1 MQFTANQLTTNEIR
15 SRLAAFAHQWQHASS
30 EEADEKLFT
39 AAFLACFG
47 IGKHQYKREYAV
59 PRADGSTGYMDG
71 FIPGLLII
79 EGKSLGKNLDKAREQ
94 AESYRWGCP
103 THERPR
109 YVLLHDFGRFAL
121 FDLSHDTSLTC
132 ALAELPAHA
141 DRFRFLLGEEP
152 TIVEETEAN
161 RRAAEQI
168 AELHEALLQ
177 SNFTGRDLETFLVRL
192 LFCFFADDTAIFGN
206 NNIFLRLL
214 EQLRPDGA
222 NTGAKLNELFDTLN
236 TPIKQRSPLL
246 DETLQAFAYIN
257 GHLFEQ
263 RTRIPA
269 FNSTLHALLL
279 QCARYDWASISPA
292 IFGSMFQS
300 VLEKHEPDQNPATPH
315 RASRRELG
323 AHYTSERNILRA
335 INPLFMDGLRAQ
347 LAAAGKNP
355 AKLQTLYDQLP
366 TLRLLDPACGCGNF
380 LVIAYRELRLFEM
393 ELIERLY
400 FKGKGRGVLD
410 VADLSRV
417 TVNQFYGI
425 EIDASAAHIAQ
436 VALWITDHQMN
447 LLCAQRFGTTRPSVP
462 LTASAHILQAN
473 ALRTDWAELLPPAQC
488 SYIVGNPPFV
498 GAKYQSAEQCADVAH
513 IASHIPSHGLLDYVA
528 CWHIKATA
536 YMQANPAIATAFVS
550 TNSICQGEQVP
561 ILWAHLLAQGTHIH
575 FAHRTFKWSNEGK
588 GVAAVHCIIIG
599 FALHPA
605 ATCRIYDYSDDIAGS
620 GSETA
625 ASHINPYL
633 LDAPAV
639 LIEKRS
645 RPMQTFVPEMTKGSQ
660 PSDGGNLLLNA
671 DEAAHIRATD
681 PIAAQYIRPFLG
693 ADEFINNTPRY
704 CLWLT
709 QSTAADRS
717 NSPELKHRIAKVK
730 AVRDA
735 SRYAT
740 SIGSNLRPAEF
751 ERNRQPSAPYLLIPS
766 VSSENRRF
774 IPIGFLQPHTVASN
788 LVFTLPNATHYEF
801 AILSSTM
808 HNAWMRTVAGRLES
822 RYRYSN
828 TIVYNNYPWPPNP
841 SEKQRQAIETAAAAV
856 LAAREQEFAT
866 CAALG
871 QHCSLAMLYNPTTMP
886 AELVKAHTALD
897 RAVDAAYAY
906 KGGKDDASRVAYLF
920 AQYQQLATP
929 LAATP
934 PAKRTRAARRP
945 AAPSH
950 QPPSNT
956 TP

>member
-498 GAKYQSAEQCADVAH
+498 GAKYQSAEQRADVALVMGN
-513 IASHIPSHGLLDYVA
+513 IPNCGLLDYVA
-528 CWHIKATA
+528 CWHVKAAA
-536 YMQANPAIATAFVS
+536 YMQANAAICTALVS
-550 TNSICQGEQVP
+550 TNSICQGEQVGV
-561 ILWAHLLAQGTHIH
+561 LWPHMLEQGLHLH
-575 FAHRTFKWSNEGK
+575 FAHRTFQWSNEGK
-588 GVAAVHCIIIG
+588 GVAAVHCIIVG
-599 FALHPA
+599 YGKQPPA
-605 ATCRIYDYSDDIAGS
+605 QPVIFDYSSNIKA
-620 GSETA
+620 ETGERLVVQR
-625 ASHINPYL
+625 INPYL
-633 LDAPAV
+633 VDAPDALLTRRSKPLCDV
-639 LIEKRS
+639 PVMGIGNKPIDDGNYLFTPAEKDV
-645 RPMQTFVPEMTKGSQ
+645 FVAREPASEKFF
-660 PSDGGNLLLNA
+660 
-671 DEAAHIRATD
+671 R
-681 PIAAQYIRPFLG
+681 RWLG
-693 ADEFINNTPRY
+693 ADEFLNGIERW
-704 CLWLT
+704 CLWLGDALPSDLSKLPECRKRIDAVQKFRLNSKSKPT
-709 QSTAADRS
+709 QALAATPRRFHVEFLPTEG
-717 NSPELKHRIAKVK
+717 NYLAVPE
-730 AVRDA
+730 
-735 SRYAT
+735 
-740 SIGSNLRPAEF
+740 
-751 ERNRQPSAPYLLIPS
+751 
-766 VSSENRRF
+766 VSSERRKF
-774 IPIGFLQPHTVASN
+774 IPIGFLPASIMASN
-788 LVFTLPNATHYEF
+788 LLRAAPCATFYHF
-801 AILSSTM
+801 GILSSLM

-822 RYRYSN
+822 RYRYSIN
-828 TIVYNNYPWPPNP
+828 IVYNNYPWPQNP
-841 SEKQRQAIETAAAAV
+841 SDKQRQAVEAAAQGV
-856 LAAREQEFAT
+856 LDARALYPQAT
-866 CAALG
+866 
-871 QHCSLAMLYNPTTMP
+871 LADLYDPLTMP

-897 RAVDAAYAY
+897 RAVDTAYAY

>member
-59 PRADGSTGYMDG
+59 PRADGSSGYMDG

-498 GAKYQSAEQCADVAH
+498 GAKYQSAEQRADVALVMGN
-513 IASHIPSHGLLDYVA
+513 IPNCGLLDYVA
-528 CWHIKATA
+528 CWHVKAAA
-536 YMQANPAIATAFVS
+536 YMQANAAICTALVS
-550 TNSICQGEQVP
+550 TNSICQGEQVGV
-561 ILWAHLLAQGTHIH
+561 LWPHMLEQGLHLH
-575 FAHRTFKWSNEGK
+575 FAHRTFQWSNEGK
-588 GVAAVHCIIIG
+588 GVAAVHCIIVG
-599 FALHPA
+599 YGKQPPA
-605 ATCRIYDYSDDIAGS
+605 QPVIFDYSSNIKA
-620 GSETA
+620 ETGERLVVQR
-625 ASHINPYL
+625 INPYL
-633 LDAPAV
+633 VDAPDALLTRRSKPLCDV
-639 LIEKRS
+639 PVMGIGNKPIDDGNYLFTPAEKDA
-645 RPMQTFVPEMTKGSQ
+645 FVAREPASEKFF
-660 PSDGGNLLLNA
+660 
-671 DEAAHIRATD
+671 R
-681 PIAAQYIRPFLG
+681 RWLG
-693 ADEFINNTPRY
+693 ADEFLNGIERW
-704 CLWLT
+704 CLWLGDALPSDLSKLPECRKRIDAVQKFRLNSKSKPT
-709 QSTAADRS
+709 QALAATPRRFHVEFLPTEG
-717 NSPELKHRIAKVK
+717 NYLAVPE
-730 AVRDA
+730 
-735 SRYAT
+735 
-740 SIGSNLRPAEF
+740 
-751 ERNRQPSAPYLLIPS
+751 
-766 VSSENRRF
+766 VSSERRKF
-774 IPIGFLQPHTVASN
+774 IPIGFLPASIMASN
-788 LVFTLPNATHYEF
+788 LLRAAPCATFYHF
-801 AILSSTM
+801 GILSSLM

-822 RYRYSN
+822 RYRYSIN
-828 TIVYNNYPWPPNP
+828 IVYNNYPWPQNP
-841 SEKQRQAIETAAAAV
+841 SDKQRQAVEAAAQGV
-856 LAAREQEFAT
+856 LDARALYPQAT
-866 CAALG
+866 
-871 QHCSLAMLYNPTTMP
+871 LADLYDPLTMP

-897 RAVDAAYAY
+897 RAVDTAYAY

>member
-335 INPLFMDGLRAQ
+335 INHLFMDGLRAQ

-498 GAKYQSAEQCADVAH
+498 GAKYQSAEQRADVALVMGN
-513 IASHIPSHGLLDYVA
+513 IPNCGLLDYVA
-528 CWHIKATA
+528 CWHVKAAA
-536 YMQANPAIATAFVS
+536 YMQANAAICTALVS
-550 TNSICQGEQVP
+550 TNSICQGEQVGV
-561 ILWAHLLAQGTHIH
+561 LWPHMLEQGLHLH
-575 FAHRTFKWSNEGK
+575 FAHRIFQWSNEGK
-588 GVAAVHCIIIG
+588 GVAAVHCIIVG
-599 FALHPA
+599 YGKQPPA
-605 ATCRIYDYSDDIAGS
+605 QPVIFDYSSNIKA
-620 GSETA
+620 ETGERLVVQR
-625 ASHINPYL
+625 INPYL
-633 LDAPAV
+633 VDAPDALLTRRSKPLCDV
-639 LIEKRS
+639 PVMGIGNKPIDDGNYLFTPAEKDA
-645 RPMQTFVPEMTKGSQ
+645 FVAREPASEKFF
-660 PSDGGNLLLNA
+660 
-671 DEAAHIRATD
+671 R
-681 PIAAQYIRPFLG
+681 RWLG
-693 ADEFINNTPRY
+693 ADEFLNGIERW
-704 CLWLT
+704 CLWLGDALPSDLSKLPECRKRIDAVQKFRLNSKSKPT
-709 QSTAADRS
+709 QALAATPRRFHVEFLPTEG
-717 NSPELKHRIAKVK
+717 NYLAVPE
-730 AVRDA
+730 
-735 SRYAT
+735 
-740 SIGSNLRPAEF
+740 
-751 ERNRQPSAPYLLIPS
+751 
-766 VSSENRRF
+766 VSSERRKF
-774 IPIGFLQPHTVASN
+774 IPIGFLPASIMASN
-788 LVFTLPNATHYEF
+788 LLRAAPCATFYHF
-801 AILSSTM
+801 GILSSLM

-822 RYRYSN
+822 RYRYSIN
-828 TIVYNNYPWPPNP
+828 IVYNNYPWPQNP
-841 SEKQRQAIETAAAAV
+841 SDKQRQAVEAAAQGV
-856 LAAREQEFAT
+856 LDARALYPQAT
-866 CAALG
+866 
-871 QHCSLAMLYNPTTMP
+871 LADLYDPLTMP

-897 RAVDAAYAY
+897 RAVDTAYAY

>member
-498 GAKYQSAEQCADVAH
+498 GAKYQSAEQRADVALVMGN
-513 IASHIPSHGLLDYVA
+513 IPNCGLLDYVA
-528 CWHIKATA
+528 CWHVKAAA
-536 YMQANPAIATAFVS
+536 YMQANAAICTALVS
-550 TNSICQGEQVP
+550 TNSICQGEQVGV
-561 ILWAHLLAQGTHIH
+561 LWPHMLEQGLHLH
-575 FAHRTFKWSNEGK
+575 FAHRTFQWSNEGK
-588 GVAAVHCIIIG
+588 GVAAVHCIIVG
-599 FALHPA
+599 YGKQPPA
-605 ATCRIYDYSDDIAGS
+605 QPVIFDYSSNIKA
-620 GSETA
+620 ETGERLVVQR
-625 ASHINPYL
+625 INPYL
-633 LDAPAV
+633 VDAPDALLTRRSKPLCDV
-639 LIEKRS
+639 PVMGIGYKPIDDGNYLFTPAEKDA
-645 RPMQTFVPEMTKGSQ
+645 FVAREPASEKFF
-660 PSDGGNLLLNA
+660 
-671 DEAAHIRATD
+671 R
-681 PIAAQYIRPFLG
+681 RWLG
-693 ADEFINNTPRY
+693 ADEFLNGIERW
-704 CLWLT
+704 CLWLGDALPSDLSKLPECRKRIDAVQKFRLNSKSKPT
-709 QSTAADRS
+709 QALAATPRRFHVEFLPTEG
-717 NSPELKHRIAKVK
+717 NYLAVPE
-730 AVRDA
+730 
-735 SRYAT
+735 
-740 SIGSNLRPAEF
+740 
-751 ERNRQPSAPYLLIPS
+751 
-766 VSSENRRF
+766 VSSERRKF
-774 IPIGFLQPHTVASN
+774 IPIGFLPASIMASN
-788 LVFTLPNATHYEF
+788 LLRAAPCATFYHF
-801 AILSSTM
+801 GILSSLM

-822 RYRYSN
+822 RYRYSIN
-828 TIVYNNYPWPPNP
+828 IVYNNYPWPQNP
-841 SEKQRQAIETAAAAV
+841 SDKQRQAVEAAAQGV
-856 LAAREQEFAT
+856 LDARALYPQAT
-866 CAALG
+866 
-871 QHCSLAMLYNPTTMP
+871 LADLYDPLTMP

-897 RAVDAAYAY
+897 RAVDTAYAY

>member
-47 IGKHQYKREYAV
+47 IGKHQYIRDYAV

-498 GAKYQSAEQCADVAH
+498 GAKYQSAEQRADVALVMGN
-513 IASHIPSHGLLDYVA
+513 IPNCGLLDYVA
-528 CWHIKATA
+528 CWHVKAAA
-536 YMQANPAIATAFVS
+536 YMQANAAICTALVS
-550 TNSICQGEQVP
+550 TNSICQGEQVGV
-561 ILWAHLLAQGTHIH
+561 LWPHMLEQGLHLH
-575 FAHRTFKWSNEGK
+575 FAHRTFQWSNEGK
-588 GVAAVHCIIIG
+588 GVAAVHCIIVG
-599 FALHPA
+599 YGKQPPA
-605 ATCRIYDYSDDIAGS
+605 QPVIFDYSSNIKA
-620 GSETA
+620 ETGERLVVQR
-625 ASHINPYL
+625 INPYL
-633 LDAPAV
+633 VDAPDALLTRRSKPLCDV
-639 LIEKRS
+639 PVMGIGNKPIDDGNYLFTPAEKDA
-645 RPMQTFVPEMTKGSQ
+645 FVAREPASEKFF
-660 PSDGGNLLLNA
+660 
-671 DEAAHIRATD
+671 R
-681 PIAAQYIRPFLG
+681 RWLG
-693 ADEFINNTPRY
+693 ADEFLNGIERW
-704 CLWLT
+704 CLWLGDALPSDLSKLPECRKRIDAVQKFRLNSKSKPT
-709 QSTAADRS
+709 QALAATPRRFHVEFLPTEG
-717 NSPELKHRIAKVK
+717 NYLAVPE
-730 AVRDA
+730 
-735 SRYAT
+735 
-740 SIGSNLRPAEF
+740 
-751 ERNRQPSAPYLLIPS
+751 
-766 VSSENRRF
+766 VSSERRKF
-774 IPIGFLQPHTVASN
+774 IPIGFLPASIMASN
-788 LVFTLPNATHYEF
+788 LLRAAPCATFYHF
-801 AILSSTM
+801 GILSSLM

-822 RYRYSN
+822 RYRYSIN
-828 TIVYNNYPWPPNP
+828 IVYNNYPWPQNP
-841 SEKQRQAIETAAAAV
+841 SDKQRQAVEAAAQGV
-856 LAAREQEFAT
+856 LDARALYPQAT
-866 CAALG
+866 
-871 QHCSLAMLYNPTTMP
+871 LADLYDPLTMP

-897 RAVDAAYAY
+897 RAVDTAYAY

>member
-498 GAKYQSAEQCADVAH
+498 GAKYQSAEQRADVALVMGN
-513 IASHIPSHGLLDYVA
+513 IPNCGLLDYVA
-528 CWHIKATA
+528 CWHVKAAA
-536 YMQANPAIATAFVS
+536 YMQANAAICTALVS
-550 TNSICQGEQVP
+550 TNSICQGEQVGV
-561 ILWAHLLAQGTHIH
+561 LWPHMLEQGLHLH
-575 FAHRTFKWSNEGK
+575 FAHRTFQWSNEGK
-588 GVAAVHCIIIG
+588 GVAAVHCIIVG
-599 FALHPA
+599 YGKQPPA
-605 ATCRIYDYSDDIAGS
+605 QPVIFDYSSNIKA
-620 GSETA
+620 ETGERLVVQR
-625 ASHINPYL
+625 INPYL
-633 LDAPAV
+633 VDAHDALLTRRSMPLSDVPVMGIGNKPIDDGNYLFTPA
-639 LIEKRS
+639 EKDV
-645 RPMQTFVPEMTKGSQ
+645 FVAREPASEKFF
-660 PSDGGNLLLNA
+660 
-671 DEAAHIRATD
+671 R
-681 PIAAQYIRPFLG
+681 RWLG
-693 ADEFINNTPRY
+693 ADEFLNGIERW
-704 CLWLT
+704 CLWLGDALPSDLSKLPECRKRIDAVQKFRLNSKSKPT
-709 QSTAADRS
+709 QALAATPRRFHVEFLPTEG
-717 NSPELKHRIAKVK
+717 NYLAVPE
-730 AVRDA
+730 
-735 SRYAT
+735 
-740 SIGSNLRPAEF
+740 
-751 ERNRQPSAPYLLIPS
+751 
-766 VSSENRRF
+766 VSSERRKF
-774 IPIGFLQPHTVASN
+774 IPIGFLPASIMASN
-788 LVFTLPNATHYEF
+788 LLRAAPCATFYHF
-801 AILSSTM
+801 GILSSLM

-822 RYRYSN
+822 RYRYSIN
-828 TIVYNNYPWPPNP
+828 IVYNNYPWPQNP
-841 SEKQRQAIETAAAAV
+841 SDKQRQAVEAAAQGV
-856 LAAREQEFAT
+856 LDARALYPQAT
-866 CAALG
+866 
-871 QHCSLAMLYNPTTMP
+871 LADLYDPLTMP

-897 RAVDAAYAY
+897 RAVDTAYAY

>member
-121 FDLSHDTSLTC
+121 FDLSLDTSLTC

-177 SNFTGRDLETFLVRL
+177 SNFTGRHLETFLVRL

-498 GAKYQSAEQCADVAH
+498 GAKYQSAEQRADVALVMGN
-513 IASHIPSHGLLDYVA
+513 IPNCGLLDYVA
-528 CWHIKATA
+528 CWHVKAAA
-536 YMQANPAIATAFVS
+536 YMQANAAICTALVS
-550 TNSICQGEQVP
+550 TNSICQGEQVGV
-561 ILWAHLLAQGTHIH
+561 LWPHMLEQGLHLH
-575 FAHRTFKWSNEGK
+575 FAHRTFQWSNEGK
-588 GVAAVHCIIIG
+588 GVAAVHCIIVG
-599 FALHPA
+599 YGKQPPA
-605 ATCRIYDYSDDIAGS
+605 QPVIFDYSSNIKA
-620 GSETA
+620 ETGERLVVQR
-625 ASHINPYL
+625 INPYL
-633 LDAPAV
+633 VDAPDALLTRRSKPLCDV
-639 LIEKRS
+639 PVMGIGNKPIDDGNYLFTPAEKDA
-645 RPMQTFVPEMTKGSQ
+645 FVAREPASEKFF
-660 PSDGGNLLLNA
+660 
-671 DEAAHIRATD
+671 R
-681 PIAAQYIRPFLG
+681 RWLG
-693 ADEFINNTPRY
+693 ADEFLNGIERW
-704 CLWLT
+704 CLWLGDALPSDLSKLPECRKRIDAVQKFRLNSKSKPT
-709 QSTAADRS
+709 QALAATPRRFHVEFLPTEG
-717 NSPELKHRIAKVK
+717 NYLAVPE
-730 AVRDA
+730 
-735 SRYAT
+735 
-740 SIGSNLRPAEF
+740 
-751 ERNRQPSAPYLLIPS
+751 
-766 VSSENRRF
+766 VSSERRKF
-774 IPIGFLQPHTVASN
+774 IPIGFLPASIMASN
-788 LVFTLPNATHYEF
+788 LLRAAPCATFYHF
-801 AILSSTM
+801 GILSSLM

-822 RYRYSN
+822 RYRYSIN
-828 TIVYNNYPWPPNP
+828 IVYNNYPWPQNP
-841 SEKQRQAIETAAAAV
+841 SDKQRQAVEAAAQGV
-856 LAAREQEFAT
+856 LDARALYPQAT
-866 CAALG
+866 
-871 QHCSLAMLYNPTTMP
+871 LADLYDPLTMP

-897 RAVDAAYAY
+897 RAVDTAYAY

>member
-498 GAKYQSAEQCADVAH
+498 GAKYQSAEQRADVALVMGN
-513 IASHIPSHGLLDYVA
+513 IPNCGLLDYVA
-528 CWHIKATA
+528 
-536 YMQANPAIATAFVS
+536 Y
-550 TNSICQGEQVP
+550 
-561 ILWAHLLAQGTHIH
+561 
-575 FAHRTFKWSNEGK
+575 
-588 GVAAVHCIIIG
+588 
-599 FALHPA
+599 
-605 ATCRIYDYSDDIAGS
+605 
-620 GSETA
+620 
-625 ASHINPYL
+625 
-633 LDAPAV
+633 
-639 LIEKRS
+639 
-645 RPMQTFVPEMTKGSQ
+645 
-660 PSDGGNLLLNA
+660 
-671 DEAAHIRATD
+671 
-681 PIAAQYIRPFLG
+681 
-693 ADEFINNTPRY
+693 
-704 CLWLT
+704 
-709 QSTAADRS
+709 
-717 NSPELKHRIAKVK
+717 
-730 AVRDA
+730 
-735 SRYAT
+735 
-740 SIGSNLRPAEF
+740 
-751 ERNRQPSAPYLLIPS
+751 
-766 VSSENRRF
+766 
-774 IPIGFLQPHTVASN
+774 
-788 LVFTLPNATHYEF
+788 
-801 AILSSTM
+801 
-808 HNAWMRTVAGRLES
+808 
-822 RYRYSN
+822 
-828 TIVYNNYPWPPNP
+828 
-841 SEKQRQAIETAAAAV
+841 
-856 LAAREQEFAT
+856 
-866 CAALG
+866 
-871 QHCSLAMLYNPTTMP
+871 
-886 AELVKAHTALD
+886 
-897 RAVDAAYAY
+897 
-906 KGGKDDASRVAYLF
+906 
-920 AQYQQLATP
+920 
-929 LAATP
+929 
-934 PAKRTRAARRP
+934 
-945 AAPSH
+945 
-950 QPPSNT
+950 
-956 TP
+956 

>member
-323 AHYTSERNILRA
+323 AHYPSERNILRA

-498 GAKYQSAEQCADVAH
+498 GAKYQSAEQRADVALVMGN
-513 IASHIPSHGLLDYVA
+513 IPNCGLLDYVA
-528 CWHIKATA
+528 CWHVKAAA
-536 YMQANPAIATAFVS
+536 YMQANAAICTALVS
-550 TNSICQGEQVP
+550 TNSICQGEQVGV
-561 ILWAHLLAQGTHIH
+561 LWPHMLEQGLHLH
-575 FAHRTFKWSNEGK
+575 FAHRTFQWSNEGK
-588 GVAAVHCIIIG
+588 GVAAVHCIIVG
-599 FALHPA
+599 YGKQPPA
-605 ATCRIYDYSDDIAGS
+605 QPVIFDYSSNIKA
-620 GSETA
+620 ETGERLVVQR
-625 ASHINPYL
+625 INPYL
-633 LDAPAV
+633 VDAPDALLTRRSKPLCDV
-639 LIEKRS
+639 PVMGIGNKPIDDGNYLFTPAEKDA
-645 RPMQTFVPEMTKGSQ
+645 FVAREPASEKFF
-660 PSDGGNLLLNA
+660 
-671 DEAAHIRATD
+671 R
-681 PIAAQYIRPFLG
+681 RWLG
-693 ADEFINNTPRY
+693 ADEFLNGIERW
-704 CLWLT
+704 CLWLGDALPSDLSKLPECRKRIDAVQKFRLNSKSKPT
-709 QSTAADRS
+709 QALAATPRRFHVEFLPTEG
-717 NSPELKHRIAKVK
+717 NYLAVPE
-730 AVRDA
+730 
-735 SRYAT
+735 
-740 SIGSNLRPAEF
+740 
-751 ERNRQPSAPYLLIPS
+751 
-766 VSSENRRF
+766 VSSERRKF
-774 IPIGFLQPHTVASN
+774 IPIGFLPASIMASN
-788 LVFTLPNATHYEF
+788 LLRAAPCATFYHF
-801 AILSSTM
+801 GILSSLM

-822 RYRYSN
+822 RYRYSIN
-828 TIVYNNYPWPPNP
+828 IVYNNYPWPQNP
-841 SEKQRQAIETAAAAV
+841 SDKQRQAVEAAAQGV
-856 LAAREQEFAT
+856 LDARALYPQAT
-866 CAALG
+866 
-871 QHCSLAMLYNPTTMP
+871 LADLYDPLTMP

-897 RAVDAAYAY
+897 RAVDTAYAY

>member
-498 GAKYQSAEQCADVAH
+498 GAKYQSAEQRADVALVMGN
-513 IASHIPSHGLLDYVA
+513 IPNCGLLDYVA
-528 CWHIKATA
+528 CWHVKAAA
-536 YMQANPAIATAFVS
+536 YMQANAAICTALVS
-550 TNSICQGEQVP
+550 TNSICQGEQVGV
-561 ILWAHLLAQGTHIH
+561 LWPHMLEQGLHLH
-575 FAHRTFKWSNEGK
+575 FAHRIFQWSNEGK
-588 GVAAVHCIIIG
+588 GVAAVHCIIVG
-599 FALHPA
+599 YGKQPPA
-605 ATCRIYDYSDDIAGS
+605 QPVIFDYSSNIKA
-620 GSETA
+620 ETGERLVVQR
-625 ASHINPYL
+625 INPYL
-633 LDAPAV
+633 VDAPDALLTRRSKPLCDV
-639 LIEKRS
+639 PVMGIGNKPIDDGNYLFTPAEKDA
-645 RPMQTFVPEMTKGSQ
+645 FVAREPASEKFF
-660 PSDGGNLLLNA
+660 
-671 DEAAHIRATD
+671 R
-681 PIAAQYIRPFLG
+681 RWLG
-693 ADEFINNTPRY
+693 ADEFLNGIERW
-704 CLWLT
+704 CLWLGDALPSDLSKLPECRKRIDAVQKFRLNSKSKPT
-709 QSTAADRS
+709 QALAATPRRFHVEFLPTEG
-717 NSPELKHRIAKVK
+717 NYLAVPE
-730 AVRDA
+730 
-735 SRYAT
+735 
-740 SIGSNLRPAEF
+740 
-751 ERNRQPSAPYLLIPS
+751 
-766 VSSENRRF
+766 VSSERRKF
-774 IPIGFLQPHTVASN
+774 IPIGFLPASIMASN
-788 LVFTLPNATHYEF
+788 LLRAAPCATFYHF
-801 AILSSTM
+801 GILSSLM

-822 RYRYSN
+822 RYRYSIN
-828 TIVYNNYPWPPNP
+828 IVYNNYPWPQNP
-841 SEKQRQAIETAAAAV
+841 SDKQRQAVEAAAQGV
-856 LAAREQEFAT
+856 LDARALYPQAT
-866 CAALG
+866 
-871 QHCSLAMLYNPTTMP
+871 LADLYDPLTMP

-897 RAVDAAYAY
+897 RAVDTAYAY

-929 LAATP
+929 LAETP

>member
-121 FDLSHDTSLTC
+121 FDLSLDTSLTC

-141 DRFRFLLGEEP
+141 DHFRFLLGEEP

-498 GAKYQSAEQCADVAH
+498 GAKYQSAEQRADVALVMGN
-513 IASHIPSHGLLDYVA
+513 IPNCGLLDYVA
-528 CWHIKATA
+528 CWHVKAAA
-536 YMQANPAIATAFVS
+536 YMQANAAICTALVS
-550 TNSICQGEQVP
+550 TNSICQGEQVGV
-561 ILWAHLLAQGTHIH
+561 LWPHMLEQGLHLH
-575 FAHRTFKWSNEGK
+575 FAHRTFQWSNEGK
-588 GVAAVHCIIIG
+588 GVAAVHCIIVG
-599 FALHPA
+599 YGKQPPA
-605 ATCRIYDYSDDIAGS
+605 QPVIFDYSSNIKA
-620 GSETA
+620 ETGERLVVQR
-625 ASHINPYL
+625 INPYL
-633 LDAPAV
+633 VDAPDALLTRRSKPLCDV
-639 LIEKRS
+639 PVMGIGNKPIDDGNYLFTPAEKDA
-645 RPMQTFVPEMTKGSQ
+645 FVAREPASEKFF
-660 PSDGGNLLLNA
+660 
-671 DEAAHIRATD
+671 R
-681 PIAAQYIRPFLG
+681 RWLG
-693 ADEFINNTPRY
+693 ADEFLNGIERW
-704 CLWLT
+704 CLWLGDALPSDLSKLPECRKRIDAVQKFRLNSKSKPT
-709 QSTAADRS
+709 QALAATPRRFHVEFLPTEG
-717 NSPELKHRIAKVK
+717 NYLAVPE
-730 AVRDA
+730 
-735 SRYAT
+735 
-740 SIGSNLRPAEF
+740 
-751 ERNRQPSAPYLLIPS
+751 
-766 VSSENRRF
+766 VSSERRKF
-774 IPIGFLQPHTVASN
+774 IPIGFLPASIMASN
-788 LVFTLPNATHYEF
+788 LLRAAPCATFYHF
-801 AILSSTM
+801 GILSSLM

-822 RYRYSN
+822 RYRYSIN
-828 TIVYNNYPWPPNP
+828 IVYNNYPWPQNP
-841 SEKQRQAIETAAAAV
+841 SDKQRQAVEAAAQGV
-856 LAAREQEFAT
+856 LDARALYPQAT
-866 CAALG
+866 
-871 QHCSLAMLYNPTTMP
+871 LADLYDPLTMP

-897 RAVDAAYAY
+897 RAVDTAYAY

>member
-498 GAKYQSAEQCADVAH
+498 GAKYQSAEQRADVALVMGN
-513 IASHIPSHGLLDYVA
+513 IPNCGLLDYVA
-528 CWHIKATA
+528 CWHVKAAA
-536 YMQANPAIATAFVS
+536 YMQANAAICTALVS
-550 TNSICQGEQVP
+550 TNSICQGEQVGV
-561 ILWAHLLAQGTHIH
+561 LWPHMLEQGLHLH
-575 FAHRTFKWSNEGK
+575 FAHRIFQWSNEGK
-588 GVAAVHCIIIG
+588 GVAAVHCIIVG
-599 FALHPA
+599 YGKQPPA
-605 ATCRIYDYSDDIAGS
+605 QPVIFDYSSNIKA
-620 GSETA
+620 ETGERLVVQR
-625 ASHINPYL
+625 INPYL
-633 LDAPAV
+633 VDAPDALLTRRSKPLCDV
-639 LIEKRS
+639 PVMGIGNKPIDDGNYLFTPAEKDV
-645 RPMQTFVPEMTKGSQ
+645 FVAREPASEKFF
-660 PSDGGNLLLNA
+660 
-671 DEAAHIRATD
+671 R
-681 PIAAQYIRPFLG
+681 RWLG
-693 ADEFINNTPRY
+693 ADEFLNGIERW
-704 CLWLT
+704 CLWLGDALPSDLSKLPECRKRIDAVQKFRLNSKSKPT
-709 QSTAADRS
+709 QALAATPRRFHVEFLPTEG
-717 NSPELKHRIAKVK
+717 NYLAVPE
-730 AVRDA
+730 
-735 SRYAT
+735 
-740 SIGSNLRPAEF
+740 
-751 ERNRQPSAPYLLIPS
+751 
-766 VSSENRRF
+766 VSSERRKF
-774 IPIGFLQPHTVASN
+774 IPIGFLPASIMASN
-788 LVFTLPNATHYEF
+788 LLRAAPCATFYHF
-801 AILSSTM
+801 GILSSLM

-822 RYRYSN
+822 RYRYSIN
-828 TIVYNNYPWPPNP
+828 IVYNNYPWPQNP
-841 SEKQRQAIETAAAAV
+841 SDKQRQAVEAAAQGV
-856 LAAREQEFAT
+856 LDARALYPQAT
-866 CAALG
+866 
-871 QHCSLAMLYNPTTMP
+871 LADLYDPLTMP

-897 RAVDAAYAY
+897 RAVDTAYAY

>member
-498 GAKYQSAEQCADVAH
+498 GAKYQSAEQRADVALVMGN
-513 IASHIPSHGLLDYVA
+513 IPNCGLLDYVA
-528 CWHIKATA
+528 CWHVKAAA
-536 YMQANPAIATAFVS
+536 YMQANAAICTALVS
-550 TNSICQGEQVP
+550 TNSICQGEQVGV
-561 ILWAHLLAQGTHIH
+561 LWPHMLEQGLHLH
-575 FAHRTFKWSNEGK
+575 FAHRTFQWSNEGK
-588 GVAAVHCIIIG
+588 GVAAVHCIIVG
-599 FALHPA
+599 YGKQPPA
-605 ATCRIYDYSDDIAGS
+605 QPVIFDYSSNIKA
-620 GSETA
+620 ETGERLVVQR
-625 ASHINPYL
+625 INPYL
-633 LDAPAV
+633 VDAPDALLTRRSKPLCDV
-639 LIEKRS
+639 PVMGIGNKPIDDGNYLFTPAEKDA
-645 RPMQTFVPEMTKGSQ
+645 FVAREPASEKFF
-660 PSDGGNLLLNA
+660 
-671 DEAAHIRATD
+671 R
-681 PIAAQYIRPFLG
+681 RWLG
-693 ADEFINNTPRY
+693 ADEFLNGIERW
-704 CLWLT
+704 CLWLGDALPSDLSKLPECRKRIDAVQKFRLNSKSKPT
-709 QSTAADRS
+709 QALAATPRRFHVEFLPTEG
-717 NSPELKHRIAKVK
+717 NYLAVPE
-730 AVRDA
+730 
-735 SRYAT
+735 
-740 SIGSNLRPAEF
+740 
-751 ERNRQPSAPYLLIPS
+751 
-766 VSSENRRF
+766 VSSERRKF
-774 IPIGFLQPHTVASN
+774 IPIGFLPASIMASN
-788 LVFTLPNATHYEF
+788 LLRAAPCATFYHF
-801 AILSSTM
+801 GILSSLM

-822 RYRYSN
+822 RYRYSIN
-828 TIVYNNYPWPPNP
+828 IVYNNYPWPQNP
-841 SEKQRQAIETAAAAV
+841 SDKQRQAVEAAAQGV
-856 LAAREQEFAT
+856 LDARALYPQAT
-866 CAALG
+866 
-871 QHCSLAMLYNPTTMP
+871 LADLYDPLTMP
-886 AELVKAHTALD
+886 AELVQAHAQLD
-897 RAVDAAYAY
+897 RAVDAAYGY
-906 KGGKDDASRVAYLF
+906 KGSKDDAARVAYLF
-920 AQYQQLATP
+920 ARYSQLVAP
-929 LAATP
+929 LDAQ
-934 PAKRTRAARRP
+934 PAPKKTRAKK
-945 AAPSH
+945 AA
-950 QPPSNT
+950 
-956 TP
+956 

>member
-462 LTASAHILQAN
+462 LTASAHMLQAN

-498 GAKYQSAEQCADVAH
+498 GAKYQSAEQRADVALVMGN
-513 IASHIPSHGLLDYVA
+513 IPNCGLLDYVA
-528 CWHIKATA
+528 CWHVKAAA
-536 YMQANPAIATAFVS
+536 YMQANAAICTALVS
-550 TNSICQGEQVP
+550 TNSICQGEQVGV
-561 ILWAHLLAQGTHIH
+561 LWPHMLEQGLHLH
-575 FAHRTFKWSNEGK
+575 FAHRTFQWSNEGK
-588 GVAAVHCIIIG
+588 GVAAVHCIIVG
-599 FALHPA
+599 YGKQPPA
-605 ATCRIYDYSDDIAGS
+605 QPVIFDYSSNIKA
-620 GSETA
+620 ETGERLVVQR
-625 ASHINPYL
+625 INPYL
-633 LDAPAV
+633 VDAPDALLTRRSKPLCDV
-639 LIEKRS
+639 PVMGIGNKPIDDGNYLFTPAEKDA
-645 RPMQTFVPEMTKGSQ
+645 FVAREPASEKFF
-660 PSDGGNLLLNA
+660 
-671 DEAAHIRATD
+671 R
-681 PIAAQYIRPFLG
+681 RWLG
-693 ADEFINNTPRY
+693 ADEFLNGIERW
-704 CLWLT
+704 CLWLGDALPSDLSKLPECRKRIDAVQKFRLNSKSKPT
-709 QSTAADRS
+709 QALAATPRRFHVEFLPTEG
-717 NSPELKHRIAKVK
+717 NYLAVPE
-730 AVRDA
+730 
-735 SRYAT
+735 
-740 SIGSNLRPAEF
+740 
-751 ERNRQPSAPYLLIPS
+751 
-766 VSSENRRF
+766 VSSERRKF
-774 IPIGFLQPHTVASN
+774 IPIGFLPASIMASN
-788 LVFTLPNATHYEF
+788 LLRAAPCATFYHF
-801 AILSSTM
+801 GILSSLM

-822 RYRYSN
+822 RYRYSIN
-828 TIVYNNYPWPPNP
+828 IVYNNYPWPQNP
-841 SEKQRQAIETAAAAV
+841 SDKQRQAVEAAAQGV
-856 LAAREQEFAT
+856 LDARALYPQAT
-866 CAALG
+866 
-871 QHCSLAMLYNPTTMP
+871 LADLYDPLTMP

-897 RAVDAAYAY
+897 RAVDTAYAY

>member
-498 GAKYQSAEQCADVAH
+498 GAKYQSAEQRADVALVMGN
-513 IASHIPSHGLLDYVA
+513 IPNCGLLDYVA
-528 CWHIKATA
+528 CWHVKAAA
-536 YMQANPAIATAFVS
+536 YMQANAAICTALVS
-550 TNSICQGEQVP
+550 TNSICQGEQVGV
-561 ILWAHLLAQGTHIH
+561 LWPHMLEQGLHLH
-575 FAHRTFKWSNEGK
+575 FAHRTFQWSNEGK
-588 GVAAVHCIIIG
+588 GVAAVHCIIVG
-599 FALHPA
+599 YGKQPPA
-605 ATCRIYDYSDDIAGS
+605 QPVIFDYSSNIKA
-620 GSETA
+620 ETGERLVVQR
-625 ASHINPYL
+625 INPYL
-633 LDAPAV
+633 VDAPDALLTRRSKPLCDV
-639 LIEKRS
+639 PVMGIGNKPIDDGNYLFTPAEKDA
-645 RPMQTFVPEMTKGSQ
+645 FVAREPASEKFF
-660 PSDGGNLLLNA
+660 
-671 DEAAHIRATD
+671 R
-681 PIAAQYIRPFLG
+681 RWLG
-693 ADEFINNTPRY
+693 ADEFLNGIERW
-704 CLWLT
+704 CLWLGDALPSDLSKLPECRKRIDAVQKFRLNSKSKPT
-709 QSTAADRS
+709 QALAATPRRFHVEFLPTEG
-717 NSPELKHRIAKVK
+717 NYLAVPE
-730 AVRDA
+730 
-735 SRYAT
+735 
-740 SIGSNLRPAEF
+740 
-751 ERNRQPSAPYLLIPS
+751 
-766 VSSENRRF
+766 VSSERRKF
-774 IPIGFLQPHTVASN
+774 IPIGFLPASIMASN
-788 LVFTLPNATHYEF
+788 LLRAAPCATFYHF
-801 AILSSTM
+801 GILSSLM

-822 RYRYSN
+822 RYRYSIN
-828 TIVYNNYPWPPNP
+828 IVYNNYPWPQNP
-841 SEKQRQAIETAAAAV
+841 SDKQRQAVEAAAQGV
-856 LAAREQEFAT
+856 LDARALYPQAT
-866 CAALG
+866 
-871 QHCSLAMLYNPTTMP
+871 LADLYDPLTMP

-897 RAVDAAYAY
+897 RAVDTAYAY

>member
-498 GAKYQSAEQCADVAH
+498 GAKYQSAEQRADVALVMGN
-513 IASHIPSHGLLDYVA
+513 IPNCGLLDYVA
-528 CWHIKATA
+528 CWHVKAAA
-536 YMQANPAIATAFVS
+536 YMQANAAICTALVS
-550 TNSICQGEQVP
+550 TNSICQGEQVGV
-561 ILWAHLLAQGTHIH
+561 LWPHMLEQGLHLH
-575 FAHRTFKWSNEGK
+575 FAHRTFQWSNEGK
-588 GVAAVHCIIIG
+588 GVAAVHCIIVG
-599 FALHPA
+599 YGKQPPA
-605 ATCRIYDYSDDIAGS
+605 QPVIFDYSSNIKA
-620 GSETA
+620 ETGERLVVQR
-625 ASHINPYL
+625 INPYL
-633 LDAPAV
+633 VDAPDALLTRRSKPLCDV
-639 LIEKRS
+639 PVMGIGNKPIDDGNYLFTPAEKDV
-645 RPMQTFVPEMTKGSQ
+645 FVAREPASEKFF
-660 PSDGGNLLLNA
+660 
-671 DEAAHIRATD
+671 R
-681 PIAAQYIRPFLG
+681 RWLG
-693 ADEFINNTPRY
+693 ADEFLNGIERW
-704 CLWLT
+704 CLWLGDALPSDLSKLPECRKRIDAVHKFRLNSKSKPT
-709 QSTAADRS
+709 QALAATPRRFHVEFLPTEG
-717 NSPELKHRIAKVK
+717 NYLAVPE
-730 AVRDA
+730 
-735 SRYAT
+735 
-740 SIGSNLRPAEF
+740 
-751 ERNRQPSAPYLLIPS
+751 
-766 VSSENRRF
+766 VSSERRKF
-774 IPIGFLQPHTVASN
+774 IPIGFLPASIMASN
-788 LVFTLPNATHYEF
+788 LLRAAPCATFYHF
-801 AILSSTM
+801 GILSSLM

-822 RYRYSN
+822 RYRYSIN
-828 TIVYNNYPWPPNP
+828 IVYNNYPWPQNP
-841 SEKQRQAIETAAAAV
+841 SDKQRQAVEAAAQGV
-856 LAAREQEFAT
+856 LDARALYPQAT
-866 CAALG
+866 
-871 QHCSLAMLYNPTTMP
+871 LADLYDPLTMP

-897 RAVDAAYAY
+897 RAVDTAYAY

>member
-447 LLCAQRFGTTRPSVP
+447 LLCAPRFGTTRPSVP

-498 GAKYQSAEQCADVAH
+498 GAKYQSAEQRADVALVMGN
-513 IASHIPSHGLLDYVA
+513 IPNCGLLDYVA
-528 CWHIKATA
+528 CWHVKAAA
-536 YMQANPAIATAFVS
+536 YMQANAAICTALVS
-550 TNSICQGEQVP
+550 TNSICQGEQVGV
-561 ILWAHLLAQGTHIH
+561 LWPHMLEQGLHLH
-575 FAHRTFKWSNEGK
+575 FAHRTFQWSNEGK
-588 GVAAVHCIIIG
+588 GVAAVHCIIVG
-599 FALHPA
+599 YGKQPPA
-605 ATCRIYDYSDDIAGS
+605 QPVIFDYSSNIKA
-620 GSETA
+620 ETGERLVVQR
-625 ASHINPYL
+625 INPYL
-633 LDAPAV
+633 VDAPDALLTRRSKPLCDV
-639 LIEKRS
+639 PVMGIGNKPIDDGNYLFTPAEKDA
-645 RPMQTFVPEMTKGSQ
+645 FVAREPASEKFF
-660 PSDGGNLLLNA
+660 
-671 DEAAHIRATD
+671 R
-681 PIAAQYIRPFLG
+681 RWLG
-693 ADEFINNTPRY
+693 ADEFLNGIERW
-704 CLWLT
+704 CLWLGDALPSDLSKLPECRKRIDAVQKFRLNSKSKPT
-709 QSTAADRS
+709 QALAATPRRFHVEFLPTEG
-717 NSPELKHRIAKVK
+717 NYLAVPE
-730 AVRDA
+730 
-735 SRYAT
+735 
-740 SIGSNLRPAEF
+740 
-751 ERNRQPSAPYLLIPS
+751 
-766 VSSENRRF
+766 VSSERRKF
-774 IPIGFLQPHTVASN
+774 IPIGFLPASIMASN
-788 LVFTLPNATHYEF
+788 LLRAAPCATFYHF
-801 AILSSTM
+801 GILSSLM

-822 RYRYSN
+822 RYRYSIN
-828 TIVYNNYPWPPNP
+828 IVYNNYPWPQNP
-841 SEKQRQAIETAAAAV
+841 SDKQRQAVEAAAQGV
-856 LAAREQEFAT
+856 LDARALYPQAT
-866 CAALG
+866 
-871 QHCSLAMLYNPTTMP
+871 LADLYDPLTMP

-897 RAVDAAYAY
+897 RAVDTAYAY

>member
-498 GAKYQSAEQCADVAH
+498 GAKYQSAEQRADVALVMGN
-513 IASHIPSHGLLDYVA
+513 IPNCGLLDYVA
-528 CWHIKATA
+528 CWHVKAAA
-536 YMQANPAIATAFVS
+536 YMQANAAICTALVS
-550 TNSICQGEQVP
+550 TNSICQGEQVGV
-561 ILWAHLLAQGTHIH
+561 LWPHMLEQGLHLH
-575 FAHRTFKWSNEGK
+575 FAHRIFQWSNEGK
-588 GVAAVHCIIIG
+588 GVAAVHCIIVG
-599 FALHPA
+599 YGKQPPA
-605 ATCRIYDYSDDIAGS
+605 QPVIFDYSSNIKA
-620 GSETA
+620 ETGERLVVQR
-625 ASHINPYL
+625 INPYL
-633 LDAPAV
+633 VDAPDALLTRRSKPLCDV
-639 LIEKRS
+639 PVMGIGNKPIDDGNYLFTPAEKDA
-645 RPMQTFVPEMTKGSQ
+645 FVAREPASEKFF
-660 PSDGGNLLLNA
+660 
-671 DEAAHIRATD
+671 R
-681 PIAAQYIRPFLG
+681 RWLG
-693 ADEFINNTPRY
+693 ADEFLNGIERW
-704 CLWLT
+704 CLWLGDALPSDLSKLPECRKRIDAVQKFRLNSKSKPT
-709 QSTAADRS
+709 QALAATPRRFHVEFLPTEG
-717 NSPELKHRIAKVK
+717 NYLAVPE
-730 AVRDA
+730 
-735 SRYAT
+735 
-740 SIGSNLRPAEF
+740 
-751 ERNRQPSAPYLLIPS
+751 
-766 VSSENRRF
+766 VSSERRKF
-774 IPIGFLQPHTVASN
+774 IPIGFLPASIMASN
-788 LVFTLPNATHYEF
+788 LLRAAPCATFYHF
-801 AILSSTM
+801 GILSSLM

-822 RYRYSN
+822 RYRYSIN
-828 TIVYNNYPWPPNP
+828 IVYNNYPWPQNP
-841 SEKQRQAIETAAAAV
+841 SDKQRQAVEAAAQGV
-856 LAAREQEFAT
+856 LDARALYPQAT
-866 CAALG
+866 
-871 QHCSLAMLYNPTTMP
+871 LADLYDPLTMP

>member
-498 GAKYQSAEQCADVAH
+498 GAKYQSAEQRADVALVMGN
-513 IASHIPSHGLLDYVA
+513 IPNCGLLDYVA
-528 CWHIKATA
+528 CWHVKAAA
-536 YMQANPAIATAFVS
+536 YMQANAAICTALVS
-550 TNSICQGEQVP
+550 TNSICQGEQVGV
-561 ILWAHLLAQGTHIH
+561 LWPHMLEQGLHLH
-575 FAHRTFKWSNEGK
+575 FAHRIFQWSNEGK
-588 GVAAVHCIIIG
+588 GVAAVHCIIVG
-599 FALHPA
+599 YGKQPPA
-605 ATCRIYDYSDDIAGS
+605 QPVIFDYSSNIKA
-620 GSETA
+620 ETGERLVVQR
-625 ASHINPYL
+625 INPYL
-633 LDAPAV
+633 VDAPDALLTRRSKPLCDV
-639 LIEKRS
+639 PVMGIGNKPIDDGNYLFTPAEKDA
-645 RPMQTFVPEMTKGSQ
+645 FVAREPASEKFF
-660 PSDGGNLLLNA
+660 
-671 DEAAHIRATD
+671 R
-681 PIAAQYIRPFLG
+681 RWLG
-693 ADEFINNTPRY
+693 ADEFLNGIERW
-704 CLWLT
+704 CLWLGDALPSDLSKLPECRKRIDAVQKFRLNSKSKPT
-709 QSTAADRS
+709 QALAATPRRFHVEFLPTEG
-717 NSPELKHRIAKVK
+717 NYLAVPE
-730 AVRDA
+730 
-735 SRYAT
+735 
-740 SIGSNLRPAEF
+740 
-751 ERNRQPSAPYLLIPS
+751 
-766 VSSENRRF
+766 VSSERRKF
-774 IPIGFLQPHTVASN
+774 IPIGFLPASIMASN
-788 LVFTLPNATHYEF
+788 LLRAAPCATFYHF
-801 AILSSTM
+801 GILSSLM

-822 RYRYSN
+822 RYRYSIN
-828 TIVYNNYPWPPNP
+828 IVYNNYPWPQNP
-841 SEKQRQAIETAAAAV
+841 SDKQRQAVEAAAQGV
-856 LAAREQEFAT
+856 LDARALYPQAT
-866 CAALG
+866 
-871 QHCSLAMLYNPTTMP
+871 LADLYDPLTMP

-897 RAVDAAYAY
+897 RAVDTAYAY

>member
-222 NTGAKLNELFDTLN
+222 NAGAKLNELFDTLN

-498 GAKYQSAEQCADVAH
+498 GAKYQSAEQRADVALVMGN
-513 IASHIPSHGLLDYVA
+513 IPNCGLLDYVA
-528 CWHIKATA
+528 CWHVKAAA
-536 YMQANPAIATAFVS
+536 YMQANAAICTALVS
-550 TNSICQGEQVP
+550 TNSICQGEQVGV
-561 ILWAHLLAQGTHIH
+561 LWPHMLEQGLHLH
-575 FAHRTFKWSNEGK
+575 FAHRTFQWSNEGK
-588 GVAAVHCIIIG
+588 GVAAVHCIIVG
-599 FALHPA
+599 YGKQPPA
-605 ATCRIYDYSDDIAGS
+605 QPVIFDYSSNIKA
-620 GSETA
+620 ETGERLVVQR
-625 ASHINPYL
+625 INPYL
-633 LDAPAV
+633 VDAPDALLTRRSKPLCDV
-639 LIEKRS
+639 PVMGIGNKPIDDGNYLFTPAEKDA
-645 RPMQTFVPEMTKGSQ
+645 FVAREPASEKFF
-660 PSDGGNLLLNA
+660 
-671 DEAAHIRATD
+671 R
-681 PIAAQYIRPFLG
+681 RWLG
-693 ADEFINNTPRY
+693 ADEFLNGIERW
-704 CLWLT
+704 CLWLGDALPSDLSKLPECRKRIDAVQKFRLNSKSKPT
-709 QSTAADRS
+709 QALAATPRRFHVEFLPTEG
-717 NSPELKHRIAKVK
+717 NYLAVPE
-730 AVRDA
+730 
-735 SRYAT
+735 
-740 SIGSNLRPAEF
+740 
-751 ERNRQPSAPYLLIPS
+751 
-766 VSSENRRF
+766 VSSERRKF
-774 IPIGFLQPHTVASN
+774 IPIGFLPASIMASN
-788 LVFTLPNATHYEF
+788 LLRAAPCATFYHF
-801 AILSSTM
+801 GILSSLM

-822 RYRYSN
+822 RYRYSIN
-828 TIVYNNYPWPPNP
+828 IVYNNYPWPQNP
-841 SEKQRQAIETAAAAV
+841 SDKQRQAVEAAAQGV
-856 LAAREQEFAT
+856 LDARALYPQAT
-866 CAALG
+866 
-871 QHCSLAMLYNPTTMP
+871 LADLYDPLTMP

-897 RAVDAAYAY
+897 RAVDTAYAY

>member
-498 GAKYQSAEQCADVAH
+498 GAKYQSAEQRADVALVMGN
-513 IASHIPSHGLLDYVA
+513 IPNCGLLDYVA
-528 CWHIKATA
+528 CWHVKAAA
-536 YMQANPAIATAFVS
+536 YMQANAAICTALVS
-550 TNSICQGEQVP
+550 TNSICQGEQVGV
-561 ILWAHLLAQGTHIH
+561 LWPHMLEQGLHLH
-575 FAHRTFKWSNEGK
+575 FAHRTFQWSNEGK
-588 GVAAVHCIIIG
+588 GVAAVHCIIVG
-599 FALHPA
+599 YGKQPPA
-605 ATCRIYDYSDDIAGS
+605 QPVIFDYSSNIKA
-620 GSETA
+620 ETGERLVVQR
-625 ASHINPYL
+625 INPYL
-633 LDAPAV
+633 VDAPDALLTRRSKPLCDV
-639 LIEKRS
+639 PVMGIGNKPIDDGNYLFTPAEKDA
-645 RPMQTFVPEMTKGSQ
+645 FVAREPASEKFF
-660 PSDGGNLLLNA
+660 
-671 DEAAHIRATD
+671 R
-681 PIAAQYIRPFLG
+681 RWLG
-693 ADEFINNTPRY
+693 ADEFLNGIERW
-704 CLWLT
+704 CLWLGDALPSDLSKLPECRKRIDAVQKFRLNSKSKPT
-709 QSTAADRS
+709 QALAATPRRFHVEFLPTEG
-717 NSPELKHRIAKVK
+717 NYLAVPE
-730 AVRDA
+730 
-735 SRYAT
+735 
-740 SIGSNLRPAEF
+740 
-751 ERNRQPSAPYLLIPS
+751 
-766 VSSENRRF
+766 VSSERRKF
-774 IPIGFLQPHTVASN
+774 IPIGFLPASIMASN
-788 LVFTLPNATHYEF
+788 LLRAAPCATFYHF
-801 AILSSTM
+801 GILSSLM

-828 TIVYNNYPWPPNP
+828 TIVYNNYPWPQNP
-841 SEKQRQAIETAAAAV
+841 SDKQRQAVEAAAQGV
-856 LAAREQEFAT
+856 LDARALYPQAT
-866 CAALG
+866 
-871 QHCSLAMLYNPTTMP
+871 LADLYDPLTMP

-897 RAVDAAYAY
+897 RAVDTAYAY

>member
-498 GAKYQSAEQCADVAH
+498 GAKYQSAEQRADVALVMGN
-513 IASHIPSHGLLDYVA
+513 IPNCGLLDYVA
-528 CWHIKATA
+528 CWHVKAAA
-536 YMQANPAIATAFVS
+536 YMQANAAICTALVS
-550 TNSICQGEQVP
+550 TNSICQGEQVGV
-561 ILWAHLLAQGTHIH
+561 LWPHMLEQGLHLH
-575 FAHRTFKWSNEGK
+575 FAHRTFQWSNEGK
-588 GVAAVHCIIIG
+588 GVAAVHCIIVG
-599 FALHPA
+599 YGKQPPA
-605 ATCRIYDYSDDIAGS
+605 QPVIFDYSSNIKA
-620 GSETA
+620 ETGERLVVQR
-625 ASHINPYL
+625 INPYL
-633 LDAPAV
+633 VDAPDALLTRRSKPLCDV
-639 LIEKRS
+639 PVMGIGNKPIDDGNYLFTPAEKDA
-645 RPMQTFVPEMTKGSQ
+645 FVAREPASEKFF
-660 PSDGGNLLLNA
+660 
-671 DEAAHIRATD
+671 R
-681 PIAAQYIRPFLG
+681 RWLG
-693 ADEFINNTPRY
+693 ADEFLNGIERW
-704 CLWLT
+704 CLWLGDALPSDLSKLPECRKRIDAVQKFRLNSKSKPT
-709 QSTAADRS
+709 QALAATPRRFHVEFLPTEG
-717 NSPELKHRIAKVK
+717 NYLAVPE
-730 AVRDA
+730 
-735 SRYAT
+735 
-740 SIGSNLRPAEF
+740 
-751 ERNRQPSAPYLLIPS
+751 
-766 VSSENRRF
+766 VSSERRKF
-774 IPIGFLQPHTVASN
+774 IPIGFLPASIMASN
-788 LVFTLPNATHYEF
+788 LLRAAPCATFYHF
-801 AILSSTM
+801 GILSSLM

-822 RYRYSN
+822 RYRYSIN
-828 TIVYNNYPWPPNP
+828 IVYNNYPWPQNP
-841 SEKQRQAIETAAAAV
+841 SDKQRQAVEAAAQGV
-856 LAAREQEFAT
+856 LDARALYPQAT
-866 CAALG
+866 
-871 QHCSLAMLYNPTTMP
+871 LADLYDPLTMP

-897 RAVDAAYAY
+897 RAVDTAYAY
-906 KGGKDDASRVAYLF
+906 KGGKDDASRAAYLF

>member
-1 MQFTANQLTTNEIR
+1 MQFTANQLTTNDIR

-498 GAKYQSAEQCADVAH
+498 GAKYQSAEQRADVALVMGN
-513 IASHIPSHGLLDYVA
+513 IPNCGLLDYVA
-528 CWHIKATA
+528 CWHVKAAA
-536 YMQANPAIATAFVS
+536 YMQANAAICTALVS
-550 TNSICQGEQVP
+550 TNSICQGEQVGV
-561 ILWAHLLAQGTHIH
+561 LWPHMLEQGLHLH
-575 FAHRTFKWSNEGK
+575 FAHRTFQWSNEGK
-588 GVAAVHCIIIG
+588 GVAAVHCIIVG
-599 FALHPA
+599 YGKQPPA
-605 ATCRIYDYSDDIAGS
+605 QPVIFDYSSNIKA
-620 GSETA
+620 ETGERLVVQR
-625 ASHINPYL
+625 INPYL
-633 LDAPAV
+633 VDAPDALLTRRSKPLCDV
-639 LIEKRS
+639 PVMGIGNKPIDDGNYLFTPAEKDA
-645 RPMQTFVPEMTKGSQ
+645 FVAREPASEKFF
-660 PSDGGNLLLNA
+660 
-671 DEAAHIRATD
+671 R
-681 PIAAQYIRPFLG
+681 RWLG
-693 ADEFINNTPRY
+693 ADEFLNGIERW
-704 CLWLT
+704 CLWLGDALPSDLSKLPECRKRIDAVQKFRLNSKSKPT
-709 QSTAADRS
+709 QALAATPRRFHVEFLPTEG
-717 NSPELKHRIAKVK
+717 NYLAVPE
-730 AVRDA
+730 
-735 SRYAT
+735 
-740 SIGSNLRPAEF
+740 
-751 ERNRQPSAPYLLIPS
+751 
-766 VSSENRRF
+766 VSSERRKF
-774 IPIGFLQPHTVASN
+774 IPIGFLPASIMASN
-788 LVFTLPNATHYEF
+788 LLRAAPCATFYHF
-801 AILSSTM
+801 GILSSLM

-822 RYRYSN
+822 RYRYSIN
-828 TIVYNNYPWPPNP
+828 IVYNNYPWPQNP
-841 SEKQRQAIETAAAAV
+841 SDKQRQAVEAAAQGV
-856 LAAREQEFAT
+856 LDARALYPQAT
-866 CAALG
+866 
-871 QHCSLAMLYNPTTMP
+871 LADLYDPLTMP

-897 RAVDAAYAY
+897 RAVDTAYAY

>member
-15 SRLAAFAHQWQHASS
+15 SRLAAFAHLWQHASS

-498 GAKYQSAEQCADVAH
+498 GAKYQSAEQRADVALVMGN
-513 IASHIPSHGLLDYVA
+513 IPNCGLLDYVA
-528 CWHIKATA
+528 CWHVKAAA
-536 YMQANPAIATAFVS
+536 YMQANAAICTALVS
-550 TNSICQGEQVP
+550 TNSICQGEQVGV
-561 ILWAHLLAQGTHIH
+561 LWPHMLEQGLHLH
-575 FAHRTFKWSNEGK
+575 FAHRTFQWSNEGK
-588 GVAAVHCIIIG
+588 GVAAVHCIIVG
-599 FALHPA
+599 YGKQPPA
-605 ATCRIYDYSDDIAGS
+605 QPVIFDYSSNIKA
-620 GSETA
+620 ETGERLVVQR
-625 ASHINPYL
+625 INPYL
-633 LDAPAV
+633 VDAPDALLTRRSKPLCDV
-639 LIEKRS
+639 PVMGIGNKPIDDGNYLFTPAEKDA
-645 RPMQTFVPEMTKGSQ
+645 FVAREPASEKFF
-660 PSDGGNLLLNA
+660 
-671 DEAAHIRATD
+671 R
-681 PIAAQYIRPFLG
+681 RWLG
-693 ADEFINNTPRY
+693 ADEFLNGIERW
-704 CLWLT
+704 CLWLGDALPSDLSKLPECRKRIDAVQKFRLNSKSKPT
-709 QSTAADRS
+709 QALAATPRRFHVEFLPTEG
-717 NSPELKHRIAKVK
+717 NYLAVPE
-730 AVRDA
+730 
-735 SRYAT
+735 
-740 SIGSNLRPAEF
+740 
-751 ERNRQPSAPYLLIPS
+751 
-766 VSSENRRF
+766 VSSERRKF
-774 IPIGFLQPHTVASN
+774 IPIGFLPASIMASN
-788 LVFTLPNATHYEF
+788 LLRAAPCATFYHF
-801 AILSSTM
+801 GILSSLM

-822 RYRYSN
+822 RYRYSIN
-828 TIVYNNYPWPPNP
+828 IVYNNYPWPQNP
-841 SEKQRQAIETAAAAV
+841 SDKQRQAVEAAAQGV
-856 LAAREQEFAT
+856 LDARALYPQAT
-866 CAALG
+866 
-871 QHCSLAMLYNPTTMP
+871 LADLYDPLTMP

-897 RAVDAAYAY
+897 RAVDTAYAY

>member
-121 FDLSHDTSLTC
+121 FDLSLDTSLTC

-498 GAKYQSAEQCADVAH
+498 GAKYQSAEQRADVALVMGN
-513 IASHIPSHGLLDYVA
+513 IPNCGLLDYVA
-528 CWHIKATA
+528 CWHVKAAA
-536 YMQANPAIATAFVS
+536 YMQANAAICTALVS
-550 TNSICQGEQVP
+550 TNSICQGEQVGV
-561 ILWAHLLAQGTHIH
+561 LWPHMLEQGLHLH
-575 FAHRTFKWSNEGK
+575 FAHRTFQWSNEGK
-588 GVAAVHCIIIG
+588 GVAAVHCIIVG
-599 FALHPA
+599 YGKQPPA
-605 ATCRIYDYSDDIAGS
+605 QPVIFDYSSNIKA
-620 GSETA
+620 ETGERLVVQR
-625 ASHINPYL
+625 INPYL
-633 LDAPAV
+633 VDAPDALLTRRSKPLCDV
-639 LIEKRS
+639 PVMGIGNKPIDDGNYLFTPAEKDA
-645 RPMQTFVPEMTKGSQ
+645 FVAREPASEKFF
-660 PSDGGNLLLNA
+660 
-671 DEAAHIRATD
+671 R
-681 PIAAQYIRPFLG
+681 RWLG
-693 ADEFINNTPRY
+693 ADEFLNGIERW
-704 CLWLT
+704 CLWLGDALPSDLSKLPECRKRIDAVQKFRLNSKSKPT
-709 QSTAADRS
+709 QALAATPRRFHVEFLPTEG
-717 NSPELKHRIAKVK
+717 NYLAVPE
-730 AVRDA
+730 
-735 SRYAT
+735 
-740 SIGSNLRPAEF
+740 
-751 ERNRQPSAPYLLIPS
+751 
-766 VSSENRRF
+766 VSSERRKF
-774 IPIGFLQPHTVASN
+774 IPIGFLPASIMASN
-788 LVFTLPNATHYEF
+788 LLRAAPCATFYHF
-801 AILSSTM
+801 GILSSLM

-822 RYRYSN
+822 RYRYSIN
-828 TIVYNNYPWPPNP
+828 IVYNNYPWPQNP
-841 SEKQRQAIETAAAAV
+841 SDKQRQAVEAAAQGV
-856 LAAREQEFAT
+856 LDARALYPQAT
-866 CAALG
+866 
-871 QHCSLAMLYNPTTMP
+871 LADLYDPLTMP

-897 RAVDAAYAY
+897 RAVDTAYAY

>member
-121 FDLSHDTSLTC
+121 FDLSLDTSLTC

-141 DRFRFLLGEEP
+141 DHFRFLLGEEP

-498 GAKYQSAEQCADVAH
+498 GAKYQSAEQRADVALVMGN
-513 IASHIPSHGLLDYVA
+513 IPNCGLLDYVA
-528 CWHIKATA
+528 CWHVKAAA
-536 YMQANPAIATAFVS
+536 YMQANAAICTALVS
-550 TNSICQGEQVP
+550 TNSICQGEQVGV
-561 ILWAHLLAQGTHIH
+561 LWPHMLEQGLHLH
-575 FAHRTFKWSNEGK
+575 FAHRTFQWSNEGK
-588 GVAAVHCIIIG
+588 GVAAVHCIIVG
-599 FALHPA
+599 YGKQPPA
-605 ATCRIYDYSDDIAGS
+605 QPVIFDYSSNIKA
-620 GSETA
+620 ETGERLVVQR
-625 ASHINPYL
+625 INPYL
-633 LDAPAV
+633 VDAPDALLTRRSKPLCDV
-639 LIEKRS
+639 PVMGIGNKPIDDGNYLFTPAEKDV
-645 RPMQTFVPEMTKGSQ
+645 FVAREPASEKFF
-660 PSDGGNLLLNA
+660 
-671 DEAAHIRATD
+671 R
-681 PIAAQYIRPFLG
+681 RWLG
-693 ADEFINNTPRY
+693 ADEFLNGIERW
-704 CLWLT
+704 CLWLGDALPSDLSKLPECRKRIDAVQKFRLNSKSKPT
-709 QSTAADRS
+709 QALAATPRRFHVEFLPTEG
-717 NSPELKHRIAKVK
+717 NYLAVPE
-730 AVRDA
+730 
-735 SRYAT
+735 
-740 SIGSNLRPAEF
+740 
-751 ERNRQPSAPYLLIPS
+751 
-766 VSSENRRF
+766 VSSERRKF
-774 IPIGFLQPHTVASN
+774 IPIGFLPASIMASN
-788 LVFTLPNATHYEF
+788 LLRAAPCATFYHF
-801 AILSSTM
+801 GILSSLM

-822 RYRYSN
+822 RYRYSIN
-828 TIVYNNYPWPPNP
+828 IVYNNYPWPQNP
-841 SEKQRQAIETAAAAV
+841 SDKQRQAVEAAAQGV
-856 LAAREQEFAT
+856 LDARALYPQAT
-866 CAALG
+866 
-871 QHCSLAMLYNPTTMP
+871 LADLYDPLTMP

-897 RAVDAAYAY
+897 RAVDTAYAY

>member
-498 GAKYQSAEQCADVAH
+498 GAKYQSAEQRADVALVMGN
-513 IASHIPSHGLLDYVA
+513 IPNCGLLDYVA
-528 CWHIKATA
+528 CWHVKAAA
-536 YMQANPAIATAFVS
+536 YMQANAAICTALVS
-550 TNSICQGEQVP
+550 TNSICQGEQVGV
-561 ILWAHLLAQGTHIH
+561 LWPHMLEQGLHLH

-588 GVAAVHCIIIG
+588 GVAAVHCIIVG
-599 FALHPA
+599 YGKQPPA
-605 ATCRIYDYSDDIAGS
+605 QPVIFDYSSNIKA
-620 GSETA
+620 ETGERLVVQR
-625 ASHINPYL
+625 INPYL
-633 LDAPAV
+633 VDAPDALLTRRSKPLCDV
-639 LIEKRS
+639 PVMGIGNKPIDDGNYLFTPAEKDA
-645 RPMQTFVPEMTKGSQ
+645 FVAREPASEKFF
-660 PSDGGNLLLNA
+660 
-671 DEAAHIRATD
+671 R
-681 PIAAQYIRPFLG
+681 RWLG
-693 ADEFINNTPRY
+693 ADEFLNGIERW
-704 CLWLT
+704 CLWLGDALPSDLSKLPECRKRIDAVQKFRLNSKSKPT
-709 QSTAADRS
+709 QALAATPRRFHVEFLPTEG
-717 NSPELKHRIAKVK
+717 NYLAVPE
-730 AVRDA
+730 
-735 SRYAT
+735 
-740 SIGSNLRPAEF
+740 
-751 ERNRQPSAPYLLIPS
+751 
-766 VSSENRRF
+766 VSSERRKF
-774 IPIGFLQPHTVASN
+774 IPIGFLPASIMASN
-788 LVFTLPNATHYEF
+788 LLRAAPCATFYHF
-801 AILSSTM
+801 GILSSLM

-822 RYRYSN
+822 RYRYSIN
-828 TIVYNNYPWPPNP
+828 IVYNNYPWPQNP
-841 SEKQRQAIETAAAAV
+841 SDKQRQAVEAAAQGV
-856 LAAREQEFAT
+856 LDARALYPQAT
-866 CAALG
+866 
-871 QHCSLAMLYNPTTMP
+871 LADLYDPLTMP

-897 RAVDAAYAY
+897 RAVDTAYAY

>member
-222 NTGAKLNELFDTLN
+222 NAGAKLNELFDTLN

-498 GAKYQSAEQCADVAH
+498 GAKYQSAEQRADVALVMGN
-513 IASHIPSHGLLDYVA
+513 IPNCGLLDYVA
-528 CWHIKATA
+528 CWHVKAAA
-536 YMQANPAIATAFVS
+536 YMQANAAICTALVS
-550 TNSICQGEQVP
+550 TNSICQGEQVGV
-561 ILWAHLLAQGTHIH
+561 LWPHMLEQGLHLH
-575 FAHRTFKWSNEGK
+575 FAHRTFQWSNEGK
-588 GVAAVHCIIIG
+588 GVAAVHCIIVG
-599 FALHPA
+599 YGKQPPA
-605 ATCRIYDYSDDIAGS
+605 QPVIFDYSSNIKA
-620 GSETA
+620 ETGERLVVQR
-625 ASHINPYL
+625 INPYL
-633 LDAPAV
+633 VDAPDALLTRRSKPLCDV
-639 LIEKRS
+639 PVMGIGNKPIDDGNYLFTPAEKDA
-645 RPMQTFVPEMTKGSQ
+645 FVAREPASEKFF
-660 PSDGGNLLLNA
+660 
-671 DEAAHIRATD
+671 R
-681 PIAAQYIRPFLG
+681 RWLG
-693 ADEFINNTPRY
+693 ADEFLNGIERW
-704 CLWLT
+704 CLWLGDALPSDLSKLPECRKRIDAVQKFRLNSKSKPT
-709 QSTAADRS
+709 QALAATPRRFHVEFLPTEG
-717 NSPELKHRIAKVK
+717 NYLAVPE
-730 AVRDA
+730 
-735 SRYAT
+735 
-740 SIGSNLRPAEF
+740 
-751 ERNRQPSAPYLLIPS
+751 
-766 VSSENRRF
+766 VSSERRKF
-774 IPIGFLQPHTVASN
+774 IPIGFLPASIMASN
-788 LVFTLPNATHYEF
+788 LLRAAPCATFYHF
-801 AILSSTM
+801 GILSSLM

-822 RYRYSN
+822 RYRYSIN
-828 TIVYNNYPWPPNP
+828 IVYNNYPWPQNP
-841 SEKQRQAIETAAAAV
+841 SDKQRQAVEAAAQGV
-856 LAAREQEFAT
+856 LDARALYPQAT
-866 CAALG
+866 
-871 QHCSLAMLYNPTTMP
+871 LADLYDPLTMP

-897 RAVDAAYAY
+897 RAVDTAYAY
-906 KGGKDDASRVAYLF
+906 KGGKDDAARVAFLF
-920 AQYQQLATP
+920 ARYSE
-929 LAATP
+929 LAAP
-934 PAKRTRAARRP
+934 LDAAAQAGKVTKPRRK
-945 AAPSH
+945 
-950 QPPSNT
+950 
-956 TP
+956 

>member
-447 LLCAQRFGTTRPSVP
+447 LLCAARFGTTRPSVP
-462 LTASAHILQAN
+462 LIASAHILQAN

-498 GAKYQSAEQCADVAH
+498 GAKYQSAEQRADVALVMGN
-513 IASHIPSHGLLDYVA
+513 IPNCGLLDYVA
-528 CWHIKATA
+528 CWHVKAAA
-536 YMQANPAIATAFVS
+536 YMQANAAICTALVS
-550 TNSICQGEQVP
+550 TNSICQGEQVGV
-561 ILWAHLLAQGTHIH
+561 LWPHMLEQGLHLH
-575 FAHRTFKWSNEGK
+575 FAHRTFQWSNEGK
-588 GVAAVHCIIIG
+588 GVAAVHCIIVG
-599 FALHPA
+599 YGKQPPA
-605 ATCRIYDYSDDIAGS
+605 QPVIFDYSSNIKA
-620 GSETA
+620 ETGERLVVQR
-625 ASHINPYL
+625 INPYL
-633 LDAPAV
+633 VDAPDALLTRRSKPLCDV
-639 LIEKRS
+639 PVMGIGNKPIDDGNYLFTPAEKDA
-645 RPMQTFVPEMTKGSQ
+645 FVAREPASEKFF
-660 PSDGGNLLLNA
+660 
-671 DEAAHIRATD
+671 R
-681 PIAAQYIRPFLG
+681 RWLG
-693 ADEFINNTPRY
+693 ADEFLNGIERW
-704 CLWLT
+704 CLWLGDALPSDLSKLPECRKRIDAVQKFRLNSKSKPT
-709 QSTAADRS
+709 QALAATPRRFHVEFLPTEG
-717 NSPELKHRIAKVK
+717 NYLAVPE
-730 AVRDA
+730 
-735 SRYAT
+735 
-740 SIGSNLRPAEF
+740 
-751 ERNRQPSAPYLLIPS
+751 
-766 VSSENRRF
+766 VSSERRKF
-774 IPIGFLQPHTVASN
+774 IPIGFLPASIMASN
-788 LVFTLPNATHYEF
+788 LLRAAPCATFYHF
-801 AILSSTM
+801 GILSSLM

-822 RYRYSN
+822 RYRYSIN
-828 TIVYNNYPWPPNP
+828 IVYNNYPWPQNP
-841 SEKQRQAIETAAAAV
+841 SDKQRQAVEAAAQGV
-856 LAAREQEFAT
+856 LDARALYPQAT
-866 CAALG
+866 
-871 QHCSLAMLYNPTTMP
+871 LADLYDPLTMP

-897 RAVDAAYAY
+897 RAVDTAYAY

>member
-498 GAKYQSAEQCADVAH
+498 GAKYQSAEQRADVALVMGN
-513 IASHIPSHGLLDYVA
+513 IPNCGLLDYVA
-528 CWHIKATA
+528 CWHVKAAA
-536 YMQANPAIATAFVS
+536 YMQANAAICTALVS
-550 TNSICQGEQVP
+550 TNSICQGEQVGV
-561 ILWAHLLAQGTHIH
+561 LWPHMLEQGLHLH
-575 FAHRTFKWSNEGK
+575 FAHRTFQWSNEGK
-588 GVAAVHCIIIG
+588 GVAAVHCIIVG
-599 FALHPA
+599 YGKQPPA
-605 ATCRIYDYSDDIAGS
+605 QPVIFDYSSNIKA
-620 GSETA
+620 ETGERLVVQR
-625 ASHINPYL
+625 INPYL
-633 LDAPAV
+633 VDAPDALLTRRSKPLCDV
-639 LIEKRS
+639 PVMGIGNKPIDDGNYLFTPAEKDA
-645 RPMQTFVPEMTKGSQ
+645 FVAREPASEKFF
-660 PSDGGNLLLNA
+660 
-671 DEAAHIRATD
+671 R
-681 PIAAQYIRPFLG
+681 RWLG
-693 ADEFINNTPRY
+693 ADEFLNGIERW
-704 CLWLT
+704 CLWLGDALPSDLSKLPECRKRIDAVQKFRLNSKSKPT
-709 QSTAADRS
+709 QALAATPRRFHVEFLPTEG
-717 NSPELKHRIAKVK
+717 NYLAVPE
-730 AVRDA
+730 
-735 SRYAT
+735 
-740 SIGSNLRPAEF
+740 
-751 ERNRQPSAPYLLIPS
+751 
-766 VSSENRRF
+766 VSSERRKF
-774 IPIGFLQPHTVASN
+774 IPIGFLPASIMASN
-788 LVFTLPNATHYEF
+788 LLRAAPCATFYHF
-801 AILSSTM
+801 GILSSLM

-822 RYRYSN
+822 RYRYSIN
-828 TIVYNNYPWPPNP
+828 IVYNNYPWPQNP
-841 SEKQRQAIETAAAAV
+841 SDKQRQAVEAAAQGV
-856 LAAREQEFAT
+856 LDARALYPQAT
-866 CAALG
+866 
-871 QHCSLAMLYNPTTMP
+871 LADLYDPLTMP

-897 RAVDAAYAY
+897 RAVDTAYAY

-920 AQYQQLATP
+920 AQYQQLSTP

>member
-561 ILWAHLLAQGTHIH
+561 ILWAHLLAQGTHLH
-575 FAHRTFKWSNEGK
+575 FAHRTFQWSNEGK
-588 GVAAVHCIIIG
+588 GVAAVHCIIVG
-599 FALHPA
+599 YGKQPPA
-605 ATCRIYDYSDDIAGS
+605 QPVIFDYSSNIKA
-620 GSETA
+620 ETGERLVVQR
-625 ASHINPYL
+625 INPYL
-633 LDAPAV
+633 VDAPDALLTRRSKPLCDV
-639 LIEKRS
+639 PVMGIGNKPIDDGNYLFTPAEKDA
-645 RPMQTFVPEMTKGSQ
+645 FVAREPASEKFF
-660 PSDGGNLLLNA
+660 
-671 DEAAHIRATD
+671 R
-681 PIAAQYIRPFLG
+681 RWLG
-693 ADEFINNTPRY
+693 ADEFLNGIERW
-704 CLWLT
+704 CLWLGDALPSDLSKLPECRKRIDAVQKFRLNSKSKPT
-709 QSTAADRS
+709 QALAATPRRFHVEFLPTEG
-717 NSPELKHRIAKVK
+717 NYLAVPE
-730 AVRDA
+730 
-735 SRYAT
+735 
-740 SIGSNLRPAEF
+740 
-751 ERNRQPSAPYLLIPS
+751 
-766 VSSENRRF
+766 VSSERRKF
-774 IPIGFLQPHTVASN
+774 IPIGFLPASIMASN
-788 LVFTLPNATHYEF
+788 LLRAAPCATFYHF
-801 AILSSTM
+801 GILSSLM

-822 RYRYSN
+822 RYRYSIN
-828 TIVYNNYPWPPNP
+828 IVYNNYPWPQNP
-841 SEKQRQAIETAAAAV
+841 SDKQRQAVEAAAQGV
-856 LAAREQEFAT
+856 LDARALYPQAT
-866 CAALG
+866 
-871 QHCSLAMLYNPTTMP
+871 LADLYDPLTMP

-897 RAVDAAYAY
+897 RAVDTAYAY

>member
-498 GAKYQSAEQCADVAH
+498 GAKYQSAEQRADVALVMGN
-513 IASHIPSHGLLDYVA
+513 IPNCGLLDYVA
-528 CWHIKATA
+528 CWHVKAAA
-536 YMQANPAIATAFVS
+536 YMQANAAICTALVS
-550 TNSICQGEQVP
+550 TNSICQGEQVGV
-561 ILWAHLLAQGTHIH
+561 LWPHMLEQGLHLH
-575 FAHRTFKWSNEGK
+575 FAHRTFQWSNEGK
-588 GVAAVHCIIIG
+588 GVAAVHCIIVG
-599 FALHPA
+599 YGKQPPA
-605 ATCRIYDYSDDIAGS
+605 QPVIFDYSSNIKA
-620 GSETA
+620 ETGERLVVQR
-625 ASHINPYL
+625 INPYL
-633 LDAPAV
+633 VDAPDALLTRRSKPLCDV
-639 LIEKRS
+639 PVMGIGNKPIDDGNYLFTPAEKDA
-645 RPMQTFVPEMTKGSQ
+645 FVAREPASEKFF
-660 PSDGGNLLLNA
+660 
-671 DEAAHIRATD
+671 R
-681 PIAAQYIRPFLG
+681 RWLG
-693 ADEFINNTPRY
+693 ADEFLNGIERW
-704 CLWLT
+704 CLWLGDALPSDLSKLPECRKRIDAVQKFRLNSKSKPT
-709 QSTAADRS
+709 QALAATPRRFHVEFLPTEG
-717 NSPELKHRIAKVK
+717 NYLAVPE
-730 AVRDA
+730 
-735 SRYAT
+735 
-740 SIGSNLRPAEF
+740 
-751 ERNRQPSAPYLLIPS
+751 
-766 VSSENRRF
+766 VSSERRKF
-774 IPIGFLQPHTVASN
+774 IPIGFLPASIMASN
-788 LVFTLPNATHYEF
+788 LLRAAPCATFYHF
-801 AILSSTM
+801 GILSSLM

-822 RYRYSN
+822 RYCYSIN
-828 TIVYNNYPWPPNP
+828 IVYNNYPWPQNP
-841 SEKQRQAIETAAAAV
+841 SDKQRQAVEAAAQGV
-856 LAAREQEFAT
+856 LDARALYPQAT
-866 CAALG
+866 
-871 QHCSLAMLYNPTTMP
+871 LADLYDPLTMP

-897 RAVDAAYAY
+897 RAVDTAYAY